1 MGEYNSYIKIG
12 VILISILVFIKFV
25 QSLFNSIKV
34 SEIMEKS
41 FLSTFFDQFFKKTVL
56 MNNAKKA
63 LKKEDFVT
71 AGKYYEEAGEFPQAI
86 AAYEKGNEYY
96 HLAKLFESMKLTRK
110 AAINYEKSGYLQEA
124 VRVYK
129 KIGDNLAAAR
139 ILEKN
144 QQYEDAA
151 DLYMTAKQYD
161 KAIKIFEKFGYH
173 NYIGKAYE
181 KQGKYKEA
189 ADAYL
194 KWFKHMNESRITSI
208 EITEE
213 VLKYLLKAADLYVK
227 IDEVEKAISVLE
239 DEGIYDKAAKLCENH
254 GKLDKAAELYELNH
268 DYKNAAEIY
277 LKANK
282 EERANLMFADYYYE
296 KGETLSAAKYYYL
309 AGDYGRAAE
318 LFEWERDYEKA
329 AEAYRKNESYSSA
342 GENYL
347 RIGKKETAAEL
358 FLLSNEYLKAAQI
371 YRELE
376 ELSKA
381 GDAFL
386 MAKDYYNAGLSYYD
400 SGNAKKAIE
409 SFQKVDIS
417 DSNYHSA
424 ILFISKI
431 FLASGKLELVLSTL
445 SKYLE
450 SRPVSLETI
459 DHYYV
464 FAVAYQKI
472 GDYEKAIEFYK
483 LIQAVNFDYKDT
495 QKLIEEAS
503 KQMSEKKQLELV
515 SSAGE
520 KNMRYRIIE
529 KIGEGGMGQVY
540 KAEDKVLKRIV
551 ALKVLKSSSISG
563 SKAENKFYSEA
574 QLAAKMNHPNIVTVY
589 DVGMIK
595 EQPFISMEYIEGDNF
610 IVLLKRRKRFTFKQI
625 VFVASYLFKALE
637 YAHKKGIIHRDI
649 KPQNIMLT
657 KDKQIKIMDFGLA
670 IIKDEFSTDDNI
682 IAGTPTYMSPEQI
695 NGSSI
700 DNRTDIYSAGI
711 TLFHL
716 SAGYPPFKGENV
728 ATQHRINIAPL
739 LSTIRAEIPMEFSKF
754 VAKCIEKEKEDRFTS
769 ASEALLVLKK
779 MK

>member
-1 MGEYNSYIKIG
+1 MSNDYIKY
-12 VILISILVFIKFV
+12 ILIFAAVLIFIKFV
-25 QSLFNSIKV
+25 QSLFASVKL
-34 SEIMEKS
+34 SEMMEKS
-41 FLSTFFDQFFKKTVL
+41 FLSTFFDQFFKKTIL
-56 MNNAKKA
+56 ISKAKKA
-63 LKKEDFVT
+63 LRKEDYLT
-71 AGKYYEEAGEFPQAI
+71 AGNLFEEAGEFPQAI
-86 AAYEKGNEYY
+86 SAYERGNEFY
-96 HLAKLFESMKLTRK
+96 HLAKLFENMKLERK

-124 VRVYK
+124 VRIYK
-129 KIGDNLAAAR
+129 KIGDDLSAAR

-151 DLYMTAKQYD
+151 ELYMTAKKYNE
-161 KAIKIFEKFGYH
+161 AIKIFEKFGYY
-173 NYIGKAYE
+173 NFIGKAYE
-181 KQGKYKEA
+181 LQGKFKEA

-213 VLKYLLKAADLYVK
+213 VLKYLLKAANLYVK
-227 IDEVEKAISVLE
+227 TGEVEKAINILE
-239 DEGIYDKAAKLCENH
+239 EEGIYDKAAKLCEEN

-296 KGETLSAAKYYYL
+296 KGETLLAAKYYYL

-318 LFEWERDYEKA
+318 LYEWERDYEKA
-329 AEAYRKNESYSSA
+329 AEAFKKNESYSSA

-347 RIGKKETAAEL
+347 RIGKKEEAAEL
-358 FLLSNEYLKAAQI
+358 FLLANEYKKAAQI
-371 YRELE
+371 FREIE
-376 ELSKA
+376 KLSKA
-381 GDAFL
+381 GESFL
-386 MAKDYYNAGLSYYD
+386 LAQDYYNAGLSFYD

-409 SFQKVDIS
+409 SFQKVDTS
-417 DSNYHSA
+417 DPNYHSA

-450 SRPVSLETI
+450 NKQVSLETI
-459 DHYYV
+459 DHFYV
-464 FAVAYQKI
+464 LALALQKM
-472 GDYEKAIEFYK
+472 GEYEKGIEIYK
-483 LIQAVNFDYKDT
+483 QIQAVNFNYKDT

-503 KQMSEKKQLELV
+503 KRMSERKQLELIN
-515 SSAGE
+515 SSNKE
-520 KNMRYRIIE
+520 NMRYRIIE

-551 ALKVLKSSSISG
+551 AIKVLKKNSFSDK
-563 SKAENKFYSEA
+563 KAENKFYSEA

-589 DVGMIK
+589 DVGIMK
-595 EQPFISMEYIEGDNF
+595 DQPFISMEYIEGDNF
-610 IVLLKRRKRFTFKQI
+610 ITLLKKRKRFSFGQI
-625 VFVASYLFKALE
+625 YFVAKYLFKALE

-670 IIKDEFSTDDNI
+670 VIKDEFSTDENI
-682 IAGTPTYMSPEQI
+682 IAGTPTYMSPEQLEGGKI
-695 NGSSI
+695 ENS
-700 DNRTDIYSAGI
+700 TDIYSAGI

-716 SAGYPPFKGENV
+716 TAGYPPFRGNNIPYQHKNV
-728 ATQHRINIAPL
+728 KPPL
-739 LSTIRAEIPMEFSKF
+739 LNTIRDDIPLSF
-754 VAKCIEKEKEDRFTS
+754 AKIIEKCVEKDTKDRFKS
-769 ASEALLVLKK
+769 ASDVLIALKRIK
-779 MK
+779 G